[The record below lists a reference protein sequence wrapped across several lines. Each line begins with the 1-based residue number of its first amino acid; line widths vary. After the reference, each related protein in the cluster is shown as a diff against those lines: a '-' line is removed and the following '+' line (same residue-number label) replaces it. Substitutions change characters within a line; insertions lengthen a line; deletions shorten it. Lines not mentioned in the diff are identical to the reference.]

1 MSDDITK
8 LSAVEMAAAMSAG
21 DVSSRELTEAHLAR
35 ISQVDDEVH
44 ARVALTAPGVTI
56 LEPL

>member
-21 DVSSRELTEAHLAR
+21 DVSSRELTEAHMAR
-35 ISQVDDEVH
+35 I
-44 ARVALTAPGVTI
+44 
-56 LEPL
+56 